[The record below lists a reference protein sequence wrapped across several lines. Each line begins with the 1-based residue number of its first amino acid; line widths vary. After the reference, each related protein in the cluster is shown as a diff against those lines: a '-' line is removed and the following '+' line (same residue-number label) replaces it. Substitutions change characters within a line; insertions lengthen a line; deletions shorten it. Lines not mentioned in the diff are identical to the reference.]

1 MDGINY
7 CLFGSCQ
14 TNHPCESWYKESAPE
29 LYKLLGGQQETGG
42 QTELLTM
49 DSS

>member
-7 CLFGSCQ
+7 CVLGSRQ

-29 LYKLLGGQQETGG
+29 LYKLPVWGG

-49 DSS
+49 DLT